1 MFWLDAEVEGE
12 ERPEGFITS
21 QANESSKGHQ
31 EDSKPRDRCD
41 EEVGYFTRVRGR
53 RAEEGRS
60 ERLGR
65 VVRGSEDVVVGDG
78 QNLKGASYVEQWS
91 LKLMA

>member
-12 ERPEGFITS
+12 ERSEGFITS

-31 EDSKPRDRCD
+31 EDSEPRDRCD
-41 EEVGYFTRVRGR
+41 REVGYFTRVRGG
-53 RAEEGRS
+53 RAEEGRF
-60 ERLGR
+60 GR
-65 VVRGSEDVVVGDG
+65 VVWGSEDVVVGDG
-78 QNLKGASYVEQWS
+78 QNLKGASDVEQWS